1 MPRNSSAKSSAARFA
16 RRVSL
21 QPRLDPLPS
30 SLGEMK
36 AILRASGEDA
46 RPEQPPSEALPPTPL
61 QPLAKR
67 TLGSDADTAKAVS
80 EKMGSGGRRASAAMV
95 QPPLVVTALGSS
107 RRESLASRQS
117 GRQSGRPATCKGAS
131 SLRRRFST
139 IPAASRQCGADGD
152 LAAAAARQ
160 AVSRAVSMERLLA
173 DTDAVKGRRAQRLAV
188 SSSTAAQILRR
199 RGVRRKR
206 SEVPATAASRVLL
219 QVQWLDFICFLRG
232 GRALQQRAAA
242 IRAAR
247 QEQHGGALTIQTA
260 YRARQDA
267 EMAKANVNFLRV
279 TARFAWKL
287 KLQVRAARRRM
298 AAAWARQFFAQHG
311 RLSFR
316 TIVGNFRALVLRAQ
330 RVWRSCLA
338 CRRARLRN
346 LDRVWD
352 RFEEVVRAAQRRE
365 AKRKATSAAQGAQR
379 AGGSEPSN
387 NTAAAMSRHLLRQ
400 REAYQELQ
408 ANVLGLLE
416 STGGATDHFAACS
429 IGQEL
434 RRPMLRAKLAAWRK
448 EHIARHSAAHRGARL
463 AWENASE
470 QQEMLKVVS
479 ESGPQGLTAKL
490 SAVELGAPRPRW
502 PMLISTARAC
512 ADTELAT
519 AVRDMMLRALRDHT
533 LTAGTSPAPG
543 ARRRSL
549 AAAPGGGVLSE
560 D

>member
-46 RPEQPPSEALPPTPL
+46 RAEQPPSKALPPTPL

-67 TLGSDADTAKAVS
+67 TLGSDADTAKAAS
-80 EKMGSGGRRASAAMV
+80 EKFGAGGRRPSAAMV

-117 GRQSGRPATCKGAS
+117 GRQSGHCKGAS

-139 IPAASRQCGADGD
+139 IPAASSQCGVDGD

-160 AVSRAVSMERLLA
+160 AASMERLLA
-173 DTDAVKGRRAQRLAV
+173 DTDAVKGRRSQRLAV

-199 RGVRRKR
+199 RGVRHKR
-206 SEVPATAASRVLL
+206 SEVSATVASRVLL
-219 QVQWLDFICFLRG
+219 QVQWLDFISFLRG

-247 QEQHGGALTIQTA
+247 QEQHGGARTIQTA

-267 EMAKANVNFLRV
+267 EMARTNANFLRV

-330 RVWRSCLA
+330 RVWRECLA

-365 AKRKATSAAQGAQR
+365 AKRKATSAAQVAQR
-379 AGGSEPSN
+379 GGGSEPTN
-387 NTAAAMSRHLLRQ
+387 NTAAAMSRHLVRQ

-434 RRPMLRAKLAAWRK
+434 RLPMLRAKLAAWRK
-448 EHIARHSAAHRGARL
+448 EHIVRHSAAHRDARL
-463 AWENASE
+463 EWENASE
-470 QQEMLKVVS
+470 QQEMLQVVS

-502 PMLISTARAC
+502 PMLITTARAC

-533 LTAGTSPAPG
+533 LTAGTPG

-549 AAAPGGGVLSE
+549 AAPGGGVLSE